1 MFDEIFYSNSRKLI
15 QLKYSKCTSKIHAVL
30 FLGLTNTLFSDQIIS
45 LEYPYSSLSLS
56 FFKWL

>member
-30 FLGLTNTLFSDQIIS
+30 FLGLANTLFSDQIIS
-45 LEYPYSSLSLS
+45 LE
-56 FFKWL
+56 